1 MDKIT
6 KAENTSNV
14 FTAPLE
20 AQMNQIKMFN
30 KYLINLA
37 LQKDYK
43 IERID
48 VKKARKLNEQQ
59 LKSSGGVNQNT
70 SQDGDK
76 EPISDKLGMVAGE

>member
-6 KAENTSNV
+6 KAENTLNV

-20 AQMNQIKMFN
+20 AHMNQIKILN

-37 LQKDYK
+37 LQKEYK

-48 VKKARKLNEQQ
+48 IKKARKLEEQQ
-59 LKSSGGVNQNT
+59 LKSAVGVNQNT
-70 SQDGDK
+70 SQNGNK
-76 EPISDKLGMVAGE
+76 EPNSDKSEIVEGE